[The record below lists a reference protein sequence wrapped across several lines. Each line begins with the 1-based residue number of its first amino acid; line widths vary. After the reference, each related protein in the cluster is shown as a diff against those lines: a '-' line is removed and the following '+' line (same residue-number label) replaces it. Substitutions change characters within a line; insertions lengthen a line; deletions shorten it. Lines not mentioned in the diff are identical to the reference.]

1 MSGAKPTIG
10 RAVMGFAAL
19 NPSYA
24 SHFSARPRA
33 SGDPALDSR
42 LRGNERKLLPVCPHS
57 VFTCQTANAARA
69 RLAGFAPNQASLP
82 VFFVEA
88 PGRPVFFV
96 SFRRPSKKTEGA
108 RDARV
113 PMDPRASTP
122 RDIEACRSPGSA
134 ASPPNPKASRARCFL
149 GLLRADP
156 GGQTIFT
163 HRCGPWALLRHLYPV
178 TACRA
183 AGPSRLGPP
192 GLATA
197 SPIAKEFPGHRSPPR
212 VWRR

>member
-1 MSGAKPTIG
+1 MSEPDTTPDQRRTIPLRYMLRRVRGTRTLLDGADITDSLFKQPRLHCDG
-10 RAVMGFAAL
+10 LANAPPPGFL
-19 NPSYA
+19 NRRRDRLQSCLPPA
-24 SHFSARPRA
+24 PQRKPRA
-33 SGDPALDSR
+33 
-42 LRGNERKLLPVCPHS
+42 RG
-57 VFTCQTANAARA
+57 T
-69 RLAGFAPNQASLP
+69 
-82 VFFVEA
+82 
-88 PGRPVFFV
+88 PG
-96 SFRRPSKKTEGA
+96 
-108 RDARV
+108 V

-122 RDIEACRSPGSA
+122 RDIEACRSPLSA

-183 AGPSRLGPP
+183 AGPARLGPP